1 MTKLKFSSVFHL
13 PQFDRQVWILSIGR
27 LLSQIGNGFTLFY
40 APIFFVNQVGLSATA
55 VGLALGMGSIAG
67 VIGRFLGGTLA
78 DAPNFGRKKT
88 LILSAAISALAD
100 VALVLSNNLPVLLL
114 GNILMG
120 LGIGLYWPAT
130 EAIVA
135 DLTTPVQ
142 RNEAFA
148 ITRLA
153 DTTGLGLG
161 VVLGGLL
168 ISATGNYRALFAIDG
183 ISFVVFLVVIYL
195 AITNK
200 QQKFYHQEVSLAQS
214 WGIALRDHLF
224 LIFLLVNILF
234 TTYLAHI
241 NSIMPLYFSNFVT
254 GFSQGKISFLF
265 SFHIVLA
272 ALLQMPIAR
281 FLNRFS
287 RTRALIFSML
297 LWGIGFILIWLTGF
311 VPTGNFIWAILA
323 MAVLSIATVAYNPA
337 ASSLVVELAPEQSRG
352 VYLSLN
358 SQCWAIGY
366 FISPVLGG
374 WVLER
379 STLLPSQESHF
390 LIDIF
395 WLVNALSIILGILV
409 LMYLGKEMRIKK
421 NSLKNNEI
429 KESNKGI

>member
-1 MTKLKFSSVFHL
+1 MPKLKVSSIFHL
-13 PQFDRQVWILSIGR
+13 PQFDRQVWILAIGR

-40 APIFFVNQVGLSATA
+40 APIFFVNQVGISATA

-67 VIGRFLGGTLA
+67 VVGRFLGGTLA

-100 VALVLSNNLPVLLL
+100 VALVLTNNLPVLLL

-135 DLTTPVQ
+135 DLTTPIQ
-142 RNEAFA
+142 LNEAFA

-168 ISATGNYRALFAIDG
+168 ISTTGNYRTLFAIDG
-183 ISFVVFLVVIYL
+183 VSFLVFLAVIYL
-195 AITNK
+195 AITDN
-200 QQKFYHQEVSLAQS
+200 QPESHHQEVSLRRS

-241 NSIMPLYFSNFVT
+241 NSIMPLYFSNFVS

-265 SFHIVLA
+265 SFHLILA

-287 RTRALIFSML
+287 RPRALIFSLL
-297 LWGIGFILIWLTGF
+297 LWGMGFILIWLTGF
-311 VPTGNFIWAILA
+311 VQAGNFSWAILA
-323 MAVLSIATVAYNPA
+323 MAVLAIATVAYNPA

-352 VYLSLN
+352 IYLSLN

-379 STLLPSQESHF
+379 SLALRLPQSALLPSQESHF
-390 LIDIF
+390 LIDTF
-395 WLVNALSIILGILV
+395 WLINALSIIFGILV
-409 LMYLGKEMRIKK
+409 LMYLEKK
-421 NSLKNNEI
+421 MKSK
-429 KESNKGI
+429 SRA

>member
-1 MTKLKFSSVFHL
+1 MPKLKVSSIFHL
-13 PQFDRQVWILSIGR
+13 PQFDRQVWILAIGR

-40 APIFFVNQVGLSATA
+40 APIFFVNQVGISATA

-67 VIGRFLGGTLA
+67 VVGRFLGGTLA

-100 VALVLSNNLPVLLL
+100 VALVLTNNLPILLL

-135 DLTTPVQ
+135 DLTTPIQ

-168 ISATGNYRALFAIDG
+168 ISTTGNYRALFAIDG
-183 ISFVVFLVVIYL
+183 VSFLVFLAVIYL
-195 AITNK
+195 AITDN
-200 QQKFYHQEVSLAQS
+200 QPESHHQEVSLRRS

-224 LIFLLVNILF
+224 LIFLLVNIFF

-241 NSIMPLYFSNFVT
+241 NSIMPLYFSNFVS

-265 SFHIVLA
+265 SFHLILA

-287 RTRALIFSML
+287 RPRALIFSLL
-297 LWGIGFILIWLTGF
+297 LWGMGFILIWLTGF
-311 VPTGNFIWAILA
+311 VQAGNFSWAILA
-323 MAVLSIATVAYNPA
+323 MAVLAIATVAYNPA
-337 ASSLVVELAPEQSRG
+337 ASSLVIELAPEQSRG
-352 VYLSLN
+352 IYLSLN

-379 STLLPSQESHF
+379 SALLPSKESHF
-390 LIDIF
+390 LIDTF
-395 WLVNALSIILGILV
+395 WLINALSIIFGILV
-409 LMYLGKEMRIKK
+409 LMYLEKK
-421 NSLKNNEI
+421 MKSK
-429 KESNKGI
+429 SRA

>member
-1 MTKLKFSSVFHL
+1 MPKLKVSSIFHL
-13 PQFDRQVWILSIGR
+13 PQFDRQVWILAIGR

-40 APIFFVNQVGLSATA
+40 APIFFVNQVGISATA

-67 VIGRFLGGTLA
+67 VVGRFLGGTLA

-100 VALVLSNNLPVLLL
+100 VALVLTNNLPVLLL

-135 DLTTPVQ
+135 DLTTPIQ
-142 RNEAFA
+142 LNEAFA

-168 ISATGNYRALFAIDG
+168 ISTTGNYRALFAIDG
-183 ISFVVFLVVIYL
+183 VSFLVFLAVIYL
-195 AITNK
+195 AITDN
-200 QQKFYHQEVSLAQS
+200 QPESHHQEVSLRRS

-241 NSIMPLYFSNFVT
+241 NSIMPLYFSNFVS

-265 SFHIVLA
+265 SFHLILA

-287 RTRALIFSML
+287 RPRALIFSLL
-297 LWGIGFILIWLTGF
+297 LWGMGFILIWLTGF
-311 VPTGNFIWAILA
+311 VQAGNFSWAILA
-323 MAVLSIATVAYNPA
+323 MAVLAIATVAYNPA

-352 VYLSLN
+352 IYLSLN

-379 STLLPSQESHF
+379 SLALRLPQSALLPSQESHF
-390 LIDIF
+390 LIDTF
-395 WLVNALSIILGILV
+395 WLINAFSIIFGILV
-409 LMYLGKEMRIKK
+409 LMYLEKK
-421 NSLKNNEI
+421 MKSK
-429 KESNKGI
+429 SRA

>member
-1 MTKLKFSSVFHL
+1 MPKLKLASVFHL
-13 PQFDRQVWILSIGR
+13 PQLDRQVWILSIGR

-40 APIFFVNQVGLSATA
+40 APIFFVNQVGISATS

-67 VIGRFLGGTLA
+67 VVGRFLGGTLA
-78 DAPNFGRKKT
+78 DAPKFGRKKT

-100 VALVLSNNLPVLLL
+100 IALVLANDLPILLL

-135 DLTTPVQ
+135 DLTTPMQ

-153 DTTGLGLG
+153 DTAGLGLG

-168 ISATGNYRALFAIDG
+168 ISTTGNYRALFAIDG
-183 ISFVVFLVVIYL
+183 VSFIVFLVVIYL

-200 QQKFYHQEVSLAQS
+200 QKEFHHQEISLVQA

-241 NSIMPLYFSNFVT
+241 NSIMPLYFTNFVS

-265 SFHIVLA
+265 SFHIILA

-297 LWGIGFILIWLTGF
+297 LWGIGFILVWFTG
-311 VPTGNFIWAILA
+311 VVQIGNFIWAILA
-323 MAVLSIATVAYNPA
+323 MAVLAIATVAYNPA

-352 VYLSLN
+352 IYLSLN

-379 STLLPSQESHF
+379 STLLPRPESHF
-390 LIDIF
+390 LMDAF
-395 WLVNALSIILGILV
+395 WLVNSLSVILGILV
-409 LMYLGKEMRIKK
+409 LMYLGKKMRSSKQT
-421 NSLKNNEI
+421 
-429 KESNKGI
+429 

>member
-1 MTKLKFSSVFHL
+1 MSKLKLLSIFHL
-13 PQFDRQVWILSIGR
+13 PQLDRQVWILSIGR

-40 APIFFVNQVGLSATA
+40 APIFFVNQVGIPATA

-67 VIGRFLGGTLA
+67 VVGRFLGGTLA
-78 DAPNFGRKKT
+78 DTPSFGRKKT
-88 LILSAAISALAD
+88 LILSAAVSALAD
-100 VALVLSNNLPVLLL
+100 VFLVLTNNLPLLLL

-135 DLTTPVQ
+135 DLTTPIQ

-168 ISATGNYRALFAIDG
+168 ISTTGNYRALFAIDG
-183 ISFVVFLVVIYL
+183 ISFVVFIAVIYL
-195 AITNK
+195 AITNNQPK
-200 QQKFYHQEVSLAQS
+200 SHHQETSLVQA
-214 WGIALRDHLF
+214 WGIALRDHIF

-241 NSIMPLYFSNFVT
+241 NSIMPLYFTNFA
-254 GFSQGKISFLF
+254 GFSQGAISFLF

-272 ALLQMPIAR
+272 ALLQMPVAR

-287 RTRALIFSML
+287 RSRALIFSL
-297 LWGIGFILIWLTGF
+297 LFWGIGFILVWLTGF
-311 VPTGNFIWAILA
+311 VQTGNFIWAILA
-323 MAVLSIATVAYNPA
+323 MTILAIATISYTPA
-337 ASSLVVELAPEQSRG
+337 ATSLVVELAPEQSRG
-352 VYLSLN
+352 IYLSLN

-379 STLLPSQESHF
+379 SLALRLPQSTLLPNQESHF
-390 LIDIF
+390 LIDAF
-395 WLVNALSIILGILV
+395 WLANALSVIVGIVV
-409 LMYLGKEMRIKK
+409 LMYLGKKMRQ
-421 NSLKNNEI
+421 S
-429 KESNKGI
+429 

>member
-1 MTKLKFSSVFHL
+1 MPKLKVSSIFHL
-13 PQFDRQVWILSIGR
+13 PQFDRQVWILAIGR

-40 APIFFVNQVGLSATA
+40 APIFFVNQVGISATA

-67 VIGRFLGGTLA
+67 VVGRFLGGTLA

-100 VALVLSNNLPVLLL
+100 VALVLTNNLPVLLL

-135 DLTTPVQ
+135 DLTTPIQ
-142 RNEAFA
+142 LNEAFA

-168 ISATGNYRALFAIDG
+168 ISTTGNYRALFAIDG
-183 ISFVVFLVVIYL
+183 VSFLVFLAVIYL
-195 AITNK
+195 AITDN
-200 QQKFYHQEVSLAQS
+200 QPESHHQEVSLRRS

-241 NSIMPLYFSNFVT
+241 NSIMPLYFSNFVS

-265 SFHIVLA
+265 SFHLILA

-287 RTRALIFSML
+287 RPRALIFSLL
-297 LWGIGFILIWLTGF
+297 LWGMGFILIWLTGF
-311 VPTGNFIWAILA
+311 VQAGNFSWAILA
-323 MAVLSIATVAYNPA
+323 MAVLAIATVAYNPA

-352 VYLSLN
+352 IYLSLN

-379 STLLPSQESHF
+379 SLALRLPQSALLPSQESHF
-390 LIDIF
+390 LIDTF
-395 WLVNALSIILGILV
+395 WLINALSIIFGILV
-409 LMYLGKEMRIKK
+409 LMYLEKK
-421 NSLKNNEI
+421 MKSK
-429 KESNKGI
+429 SRA

>member
-1 MTKLKFSSVFHL
+1 MTKLKLASVFHL

-40 APIFFVNQVGLSATA
+40 APIFFVNQVGISATA

-67 VIGRFLGGTLA
+67 VVGRFLGGTLA
-78 DAPNFGRKKT
+78 DAPSFGRKKT
-88 LILSAAISALAD
+88 LILSAVISALAD
-100 VALVLSNNLPVLLL
+100 VALVLTNNLPLLLL

-135 DLTTPVQ
+135 DLTTPKQ
-142 RNEAFA
+142 RNEAYA

-183 ISFVVFLVVIYL
+183 VSFIVFLIVIYL
-195 AITNK
+195 AITDN
-200 QQKFYHQEVSLAQS
+200 QPESYHQEISLMQS
-214 WGIALRDHLF
+214 WGTALRDHLF

-241 NSIMPLYFSNFVT
+241 NSIMPLYFTNFA
-254 GFSQGKISFLF
+254 GFSQSAISFLF

-272 ALLQMPIAR
+272 ALIQMPVAR

-287 RTRALIFSML
+287 RTRALTFSL
-297 LWGIGFILIWLTGF
+297 LFWGMGFILIWFTGF
-311 VPTGNFIWAILA
+311 VRGGSFIWAILA
-323 MAVLSIATVAYNPA
+323 MTVLAIATVAYNPA

-352 VYLSLN
+352 IYLSLN

-374 WVLER
+374 WILER
-379 STLLPSQESHF
+379 SLALRLPQSALLPNQESHF
-390 LIDIF
+390 LIDTF
-395 WLVNALSIILGILV
+395 WLVNALSVILGVLV
-409 LMYLGKEMRIKK
+409 LMYLERKIKQ
-421 NSLKNNEI
+421 SNN
-429 KESNKGI
+429 

>member
-1 MTKLKFSSVFHL
+1 MPKLKVSSIFHL
-13 PQFDRQVWILSIGR
+13 PQFDRQVWILAIGR

-40 APIFFVNQVGLSATA
+40 APIFFVNQVGISATA

-67 VIGRFLGGTLA
+67 VVGRFLGGTLA

-100 VALVLSNNLPVLLL
+100 VALVLTNNLPVLLL

-135 DLTTPVQ
+135 DLTTPIQ
-142 RNEAFA
+142 LNEAFA

-168 ISATGNYRALFAIDG
+168 ISTTGNYRALFAIDG
-183 ISFVVFLVVIYL
+183 VSFLVFLAVIYL
-195 AITNK
+195 AITDN
-200 QQKFYHQEVSLAQS
+200 QPESHHQEVSLRRS

-241 NSIMPLYFSNFVT
+241 NSIMPLYFSNFVS

-265 SFHIVLA
+265 SFHLILA

-287 RTRALIFSML
+287 RPRALIFSLL
-297 LWGIGFILIWLTGF
+297 LWGMGFILIWLTGF
-311 VPTGNFIWAILA
+311 VQAGNFSWAILA
-323 MAVLSIATVAYNPA
+323 MAVLAIATVAYNPA

-352 VYLSLN
+352 IYLSLN

-379 STLLPSQESHF
+379 SALLPSQESHF
-390 LIDIF
+390 LIDTF
-395 WLVNALSIILGILV
+395 WLINALSIIFGILV
-409 LMYLGKEMRIKK
+409 LMYLEKK
-421 NSLKNNEI
+421 MKSK
-429 KESNKGI
+429 SRA

>member
-1 MTKLKFSSVFHL
+1 MPKLKFPDFFHL
-13 PQFDRQVWILSIGR
+13 PQFDRQVWILAIGR

-40 APIFFVNQVGLSATA
+40 APIFFVNQVGISATA

-67 VIGRFLGGTLA
+67 VVGRFLGGTLA

-100 VALVLSNNLPVLLL
+100 VALVLTNNLPVLLL

-135 DLTTPVQ
+135 DLTTPSQ

-153 DTTGLGLG
+153 DTIGLGLG

-168 ISATGNYRALFAIDG
+168 ISTTGNYRALFAIDG
-183 ISFVVFLVVIYL
+183 VSFLVFLVVIYL
-195 AITNK
+195 AITDN
-200 QQKFYHQEVSLAQS
+200 QPESHHQEVSLRRS
-214 WGIALRDHLF
+214 WGLALKDHLF

-241 NSIMPLYFSNFVT
+241 NSIMPLYFTNFVS
-254 GFSQGKISFLF
+254 GFSPSKISFLF
-265 SFHIVLA
+265 SFHLILA

-287 RTRALIFSML
+287 RPRALIFSML

-311 VPTGNFIWAILA
+311 VQAGNFIWAILA
-323 MAVLSIATVAYNPA
+323 MAVLAIATVAYNPA

-352 VYLSLN
+352 IYLSLN

-379 STLLPSQESHF
+379 SLALRLPQSALLPSQESHF
-390 LIDIF
+390 LIDTF
-395 WLVNALSIILGILV
+395 WLINALSIIFGILV
-409 LMYLGKEMRIKK
+409 LMYLEKK
-421 NSLKNNEI
+421 MKSK
-429 KESNKGI
+429 SRV

>member
-1 MTKLKFSSVFHL
+1 MTKLKIASVFHL
-13 PQFDRQVWILSIGR
+13 PQLDRQVWILSIGR

-40 APIFFVNQVGLSATA
+40 APIFFVNQVGIPATA
-55 VGLALGMGSIAG
+55 VGFALGMGSIAG
-67 VIGRFLGGTLA
+67 VVGRFVGGTLA
-78 DAPNFGRKKT
+78 DAPSFGRKKT

-100 VALVLSNNLPVLLL
+100 VALLLTNNLPLLLL
-114 GNILMG
+114 GNLLMG

-135 DLTTPVQ
+135 DLTTPMQ

-183 ISFVVFLVVIYL
+183 VSFVVFLVVIYL
-195 AITNK
+195 AITNN
-200 QQKFYHQEVSLAQS
+200 QPESHHQEVSLRRS

-241 NSIMPLYFSNFVT
+241 NSIMPLYFTNFA
-254 GFSQGKISFLF
+254 GFPQGTISFLF

-272 ALLQMPIAR
+272 ALLQMPVAR

-287 RTRALIFSML
+287 RTRALIFSL
-297 LWGIGFILIWLTGF
+297 LFWGIGFILVWFTGF
-311 VPTGNFIWAILA
+311 VQTGNFIWAILA
-323 MAVLSIATVAYNPA
+323 MTILAIATISYNPA
-337 ASSLVVELAPEQSRG
+337 ATSLVVELAPEQSRG
-352 VYLSLN
+352 IYLSLN

-379 STLLPSQESHF
+379 SLALRLPRSTLLPNQASHF
-390 LIDIF
+390 LIDAF
-395 WLVNALSIILGILV
+395 WLANALSVILGIVV
-409 LMYLGKEMRIKK
+409 LMYLGKKIRSSKQT
-421 NSLKNNEI
+421 
-429 KESNKGI
+429 